1 MPYLLAVTVAPED
14 IDALDHASNLVYL
27 RWVQDAA
34 TAHSAAVGL
43 GLAEYRSAGR
53 VFVVRRHTIDYLR
66 PALLGE
72 RLEVE
77 TRVTALGAASS
88 ERQTEIRRA
97 GDAAVLARAVTGW
110 AYIDLAR
117 GRPVRIPDHVRAR
130 FMLDPPFGGAGGGA

>member
-117 GRPVRIPDHVRAR
+117 GRPVRIPDDVRER
-130 FMLDPPFGGAGGGA
+130 FMLDPPFGGAGGGV

>member
-110 AYIDLAR
+110 AYIDLAC
-117 GRPVRIPDHVRAR
+117 GRPVRIPDDVRER